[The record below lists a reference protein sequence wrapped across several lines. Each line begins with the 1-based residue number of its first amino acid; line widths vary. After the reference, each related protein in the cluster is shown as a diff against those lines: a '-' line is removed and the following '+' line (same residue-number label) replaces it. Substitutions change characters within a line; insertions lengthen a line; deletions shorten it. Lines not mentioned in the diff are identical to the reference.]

1 MAIDNGAKVI
11 AWLKLQTQSVEG
23 CVSLLK
29 RFVGR
34 SSSQAIGDYVA
45 KITTYIKLENI
56 EEFLEIGPIEE
67 KVRELD
73 ETNLDSESQEALRAF
88 RMALDNRAKG
98 ITDDW

>member
-1 MAIDNGAKVI
+1 M
-11 AWLKLQTQSVEG
+11 
-23 CVSLLK
+23 
-29 RFVGR
+29 
-34 SSSQAIGDYVA
+34 A

-56 EEFLEIGPIEE
+56 EEFLEIAPIEE